1 MSVSELRRE
10 MLALQH
16 QIGGKSPSTL
26 RKNEVQRLIPIYK
39 EIIAR
44 RDATP
49 LAKETHH
56 LPPREMGVEVKSE
69 GIEVPVVPP
78 KRPTQDRKAPTKAK
92 DIVIVHESGD
102 AEKVEVKPA
111 HIKKE
116 KVKVAGKTPSGDEK
130 VEKPAEPTPEK
141 KKRVMTEEHK
151 AKMKAGRDAMKAKKA
166 GEAVEPKASTKK
178 EGVER
183 PTKPTELPV
192 PAPSAKLPSG
202 VRPLA

>member
-10 MLALQH
+10 LMSLH
-16 QIGGKSPSTL
+16 GQIGATRPSQL
-26 RKNEVQRLIPIYK
+26 RKVEVERLIPIYK
-39 EIIAR
+39 EIIAKAN
-44 RDATP
+44 ATP
-49 LAKETHH
+49 LPKETHH

-78 KRPTQDRKAPTKAK
+78 KRETQDRKKPAKAK
-92 DIVIVHESGD
+92 DIVIVHETGD

-116 KVKVAGKTPSGDEK
+116 KVKVEK
-130 VEKPAEPTPEK
+130 VEKPAEPVPEK
-141 KKRVMTEEHK
+141 KKRVMTDEHK
-151 AKMKAGRDAMKAKKA
+151 AKMKAGRDALKAKKA
-166 GEAVEPKASTKK
+166 AEAGEVSPPAEPKAS
-178 EGVER
+178 
-183 PTKPTELPV
+183 PKPTEPPV

>member
-1 MSVSELRRE
+1 M
-10 MLALQH
+10 
-16 QIGGKSPSTL
+16 IG
-26 RKNEVQRLIPIYK
+26 IYE
-39 EIIAR
+39 EILKR
-44 RDATP
+44 QEETP
-49 LAKETHH
+49 LKKESHH

>member
-10 MLALQH
+10 LMGLHSNL
-16 QIGGKSPSTL
+16 GSKSPSTL
-26 RKNEVQRLIPIYK
+26 RKNEVERLIPIYK

-49 LAKETHH
+49 LKKETHH
-56 LPPREMGVEVKSE
+56 LPPREITETATTSE

-78 KRPTQDRKAPTKAK
+78 KRETTDRKKPTKAK

-111 HIKKE
+111 HVKKE
-116 KVKVAGKTPSGDEK
+116 KVKVEK
-130 VEKPAEPTPEK
+130 VEKPAEPHSSEK

-166 GEAVEPKASTKK
+166 EGVSPPAEPKEK
-178 EGVER
+178 
-183 PTKPTELPV
+183 PTKPTEPPAPV
-192 PAPSAKLPSG
+192 PAAKLPSG

>member
-26 RKNEVQRLIPIYK
+26 RKTEVERLIPIYK

-49 LAKETHH
+49 LKKETHH
-56 LPPREMGVEVKSE
+56 LPPREITETTTTSE

-92 DIVIVHESGD
+92 DIVIVHDTGD

-111 HIKKE
+111 HVKKE

-141 KKRVMTEEHK
+141 KKRVMTDEQK
-151 AKMKAGRDAMKAKKA
+151 AKMKAGRDAMKAKKT
-166 GEAVEPKASTKK
+166 GETA
-178 EGVER
+178 
-183 PTKPTELPV
+183 PTAPPV
-192 PAPSAKLPSG
+192 PAPAVKLPSG

>member
-1 MSVSELRRE
+1 MSAADLRRKVKE
-10 MLALQH
+10 LHGRLGA
-16 QIGGKSPSTL
+16 SRPSAL
-26 RKNEVQRLIPIYK
+26 RKNECERMIGIYE
-39 EIIAR
+39 EILKR
-44 RDATP
+44 QEETP
-49 LAKETHH
+49 LKKESHH
-56 LPPREMGVEVKSE
+56 LPPREMGIEVKSE

-78 KRPTQDRKAPTKAK
+78 KRPTQDRKKPTTAK

-116 KVKVAGKTPSGDEK
+116 KVVKEK
-130 VEKPAEPTPEK
+130 VEKPSVAEPVEK
-141 KKRVMTEEHK
+141 KKRVMTDEHK
-151 AKMKAGRDAMKAKKA
+151 AKMKAGRDAMKAKKV

-178 EGVER
+178 
-183 PTKPTELPV
+183 PTEPPV

>member
-10 MLALQH
+10 LMGLHSNL
-16 QIGGKSPSTL
+16 GSKSPSTL
-26 RKNEVQRLIPIYK
+26 RKNEVERLIPIYK

-49 LAKETHH
+49 LKKETHH
-56 LPPREMGVEVKSE
+56 LAPREITETTKTSE

-111 HIKKE
+111 HVKKE
-116 KVKVAGKTPSGDEK
+116 KVKVEK
-130 VEKPAEPTPEK
+130 VEKPAEPAPEK

-166 GEAVEPKASTKK
+166 GETAMPPAEPKAT
-178 EGVER
+178 
-183 PTKPTELPV
+183 TKPTEPPAPV
-192 PAPSAKLPSG
+192 PAVKLPSG

>member
-1 MSVSELRRE
+1 M
-10 MLALQH
+10 
-16 QIGGKSPSTL
+16 IG
-26 RKNEVQRLIPIYK
+26 IYE
-39 EIIAR
+39 EILKR
-44 RDATP
+44 QEETP
-49 LAKETHH
+49 LKKESHH

-78 KRPTQDRKAPTKAK
+78 KRPTQDRKKPTTAK

-116 KVKVAGKTPSGDEK
+116 KVKVEK
-130 VEKPAEPTPEK
+130 VEKPAEPVPEK

-151 AKMKAGRDAMKAKKA
+151 AKMKAGRDALKAKKA
-166 GEAVEPKASTKK
+166 AEGVSPPAEPKASTKK
-178 EGVER
+178 EEVER
-183 PTKPTELPV
+183 PTKPTEPPV

>member
-10 MLALQH
+10 LMSLH
-16 QIGGKSPSTL
+16 GQIGATRPSQL
-26 RKNEVQRLIPIYK
+26 RKVEVERLIPIYK
-39 EIIAR
+39 EIIAKAN
-44 RDATP
+44 ATP
-49 LAKETHH
+49 LPKESHH

-92 DIVIVHESGD
+92 DIVIVHETGD

-116 KVKVAGKTPSGDEK
+116 KVKVEK
-130 VEKPAEPTPEK
+130 VEKPAEPAPEK

-151 AKMKAGRDAMKAKKA
+151 AKMKAGRDALKAKKA
-166 GEAVEPKASTKK
+166 AEKGEAVSPPPSAEPKAS
-178 EGVER
+178 
-183 PTKPTELPV
+183 PKPTAPAV

>member
-1 MSVSELRRE
+1 MSVAELRRE
-10 MLALQH
+10 LMGLHH
-16 QIGGKSPSTL
+16 QLGAKSPSTL
-26 RKNEVQRLIPIYK
+26 RKVEVQRLIPIYK
-39 EIIAR
+39 DIIAR
-44 RDATP
+44 QSSTP
-49 LAKETHH
+49 LPKETHH
-56 LPPREMGVEVKSE
+56 LPPREITETAKTSE

-116 KVKVAGKTPSGDEK
+116 KVKVEK
-130 VEKPAEPTPEK
+130 VEKPSVAEPVVEK
-141 KKRVMTEEHK
+141 KKRVMTDEHK
-151 AKMKAGRDAMKAKKA
+151 AKMKAGRDALKAKKA
-166 GEAVEPKASTKK
+166 AETGGVSPPAEPKAS
-178 EGVER
+178 
-183 PTKPTELPV
+183 PKPTEPPV